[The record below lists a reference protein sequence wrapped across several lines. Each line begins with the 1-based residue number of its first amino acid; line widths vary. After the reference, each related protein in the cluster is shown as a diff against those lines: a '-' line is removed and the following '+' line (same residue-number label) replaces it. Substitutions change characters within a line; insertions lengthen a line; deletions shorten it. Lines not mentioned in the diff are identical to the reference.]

1 MFTGL
6 VRARGRLIERS
17 KHGRAGALRLRLS
30 RPDGFDDLRLGDS
43 IAVHGCCLTI
53 IELAPQSMVFEAGAE
68 TLARTRFATMV
79 TGAQLH
85 LERALKFGDRLDG
98 HLMTGH
104 IDAIAEVVGRSE
116 VAGGRRLQFGVGA
129 ALAALL
135 PEKGSVC
142 VDGISL
148 TIAASDQRSF
158 TVELIPETL
167 ERTELAAIEV
177 GDSVHVEVDPLARYA
192 ATWLER
198 ISAANDDQ

>member
-17 KHGRAGALRLRLS
+17 VSGRLGALRLQLS
-30 RPDGFDDLRLGDS
+30 RPEGFSDLRLGDS
-43 IAVHGCCLTI
+43 IAVHGCCLTV
-53 IELAPQSMVFEAGAE
+53 IELAPQSMAFEAGAE
-68 TLARTRFATMV
+68 TLARTRFATLAQ
-79 TGAQLH
+79 GAYLH
-85 LERALKFGDRLDG
+85 LERALQFGDRLDG
-98 HLMTGH
+98 HLVTGH
-104 IDAIAEVVGRSE
+104 IDALAEVVGRTE
-116 VAGGRRLQFGVGA
+116 VAGGLRLDFSA
-129 ALAALL
+129 ETSLAALL

-148 TIAASDQRSF
+148 TIAASNRGGF

-167 ERTELAAIEV
+167 ERTELGTLRA

-198 ISAANDDQ
+198 IGVTPG